1 MDGIADWNTVAR
13 HCPIHCST
21 NLSPKCH
28 GQRSRSDSNN
38 CQSYVTTSAWTSH
51 APPDRSHEH
60 ISIIQIP
67 ICKFWKRC
75 TCSIRAI
82 PTGRNFMWL
91 PLECSLKAS
100 ASRQRVTRTYKLKRR
115 AEMPR
120 SSKVPLLRAC
130 VRLCRD
136 STWARLIRHNP
147 SQTDPLSLSLPCH
160 KCFGSKCVMQ
170 KGNSWCGLSTFVSAC
185 LKRWYTREKVHSFKH
200 WFFLLQRNLV
210 ISRLFTKKP
219 PKFPKFPSQTFVD
232 QRHRQPLYILQSLS
246 HLRGWGV
253 NQPWHNF
260 FVSYVSYV
268 YIFQIKHSKTSQKT
282 SIVSSK
288 FSQIPS
294 WIQRTSKINEVCHH
308 WAFFHGSAVSAKD
321 AGDDG
326 ASPENCGSREFLR
339 RKSNQY
345 QLSNIWMSQ
354 RWHGI
359 VKFKT
364 KVEKKMIQI
373 VNILYI
379 YIQTQKTMCTF
390 TNVTLVKTVDTS
402 SDLHMC
408 HRDQAYKFLLP
419 AAKQWQ
425 VAK

>member
-1 MDGIADWNTVAR
+1 
-13 HCPIHCST
+13 
-21 NLSPKCH
+21 
-28 GQRSRSDSNN
+28 
-38 CQSYVTTSAWTSH
+38 
-51 APPDRSHEH
+51 
-60 ISIIQIP
+60 
-67 ICKFWKRC
+67 
-75 TCSIRAI
+75 
-82 PTGRNFMWL
+82 
-91 PLECSLKAS
+91 
-100 ASRQRVTRTYKLKRR
+100 
-115 AEMPR
+115 MPR

-185 LKRWYTREKVHSFKH
+185 LKRWYTTEKVHSFMY

-282 SIVSSK
+282 SLFHQNSPKIHLECKELQRSMKYATTGPFSMALQSLQRMPVMMEHHLKIV
-288 FSQIPS
+288 
-294 WIQRTSKINEVCHH
+294 
-308 WAFFHGSAVSAKD
+308 A
-321 AGDDG
+321 
-326 ASPENCGSREFLR
+326 PENSFEESL
-339 RKSNQY
+339 
-345 QLSNIWMSQ
+345 
-354 RWHGI
+354 
-359 VKFKT
+359 
-364 KVEKKMIQI
+364 
-373 VNILYI
+373 
-379 YIQTQKTMCTF
+379 
-390 TNVTLVKTVDTS
+390 TS
-402 SDLHMC
+402 ISYPTSECLKDGME
-408 HRDQAYKFLLP
+408 
-419 AAKQWQ
+419 
-425 VAK
+425 